1 VIHYHGG
8 PITPQTAAI
17 ALWTRRHAM
26 VSFARPDQMALAAEI
41 CQSFALDNGAF
52 SLWRAGEG
60 VVDVVAF
67 ADWVRQWER
76 HPGYDFALIPDAIDG
91 DEAVNDGLIARWHA
105 QRVRSGVP
113 VWHLHERLERLDW
126 LVRCTESRVYPLVA
140 LGSSGAFAK
149 IGTDAWWGRIAEAMT
164 VACDDDNTAVADA
177 PDRACGHCGLANT
190 PEGHDGCLGTLRE
203 VTNACCGH
211 GRGEEAYVVLDDGT
225 RLAGVA
231 AIEFFQSA
239 LVSVRGAATGL
250 GRDGA

>member
-105 QRVRSGVP
+105 QRVRAGVP

-164 VACDDDNTAVADA
+164 VACDDEGRPRCRLHGLRMLAPTVFAHLPLASADSCNVA
-177 PDRACGHCGLANT
+177 RNVGLDKRWRGPYEPVT
-190 PEGHDGCLGTLRE
+190 PSQR
-203 VTNACCGH
+203 
-211 GRGEEAYVVLDDGT
+211 
-225 RLAGVA
+225 
-231 AIEFFQSA
+231 A
-239 LVSVRGAATGL
+239 LVLAERIELIG
-250 GRDGA
+250 